1 MTSTTNIES
10 KHVWTREET
19 EILTRAFLDKKSTKE
34 IQALLPDIKLSSIK
48 IKLTNCTHLEKANKK
63 TVTKMHQDVWSELT
77 AAFAVPDVDEAAE
90 AEDKDEEPEEDGE
103 TYFKC
108 TGTCLRVMHYEDTDE
123 FGMCGT
129 CQYNK
134 SSKKKRK

>member
-1 MTSTTNIES
+1 MTSISTSNNES
-10 KHVWTREET
+10 KHVWSREET

-34 IQALLPDIKLSSIK
+34 IQALLPEIKLSSIK
-48 IKLTNCTHLEKANKK
+48 IKLINCSHLEKASKK
-63 TVTKMHQDVWSELT
+63 TVTKMHQDVWNELT

-90 AEDKDEEPEEDGE
+90 DEEDGE

-129 CQYNK
+129 CQYK
-134 SSKKKRK
+134 STNKKRK